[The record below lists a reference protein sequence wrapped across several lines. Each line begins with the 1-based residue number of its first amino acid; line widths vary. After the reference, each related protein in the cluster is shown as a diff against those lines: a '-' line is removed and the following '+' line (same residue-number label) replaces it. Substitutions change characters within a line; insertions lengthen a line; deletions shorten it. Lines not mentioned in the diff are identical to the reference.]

1 VHEKK
6 AGETPSP
13 AAVVLIYAELA
24 ERLGIGREAVRLQAK
39 RRRWEVL
46 PTAAVSPA
54 SGSRP
59 RSRLRLASATDA
71 CLPSAGVARGYTPT
85 STVQKQMCQSATE
98 ASFGTHGHAAQ
109 DFGRLD

>member
-1 VHEKK
+1 MHEKK

-13 AAVVLIYAELA
+13 AAVVLIYAELT
-24 ERLGIGREAVRLQAK
+24 ERLGIGREAVR
-39 RRRWEVL
+39 RSGSVGRCCR
-46 PTAAVSPA
+46 TAAISPA

-59 RSRLRLASATDA
+59 RSRLRLASAADA
-71 CLPSAGVARGYTPT
+71 CLPSAGVVRGYTPT
-85 STVQKQMCQSATE
+85 STVQKQMCQPATE